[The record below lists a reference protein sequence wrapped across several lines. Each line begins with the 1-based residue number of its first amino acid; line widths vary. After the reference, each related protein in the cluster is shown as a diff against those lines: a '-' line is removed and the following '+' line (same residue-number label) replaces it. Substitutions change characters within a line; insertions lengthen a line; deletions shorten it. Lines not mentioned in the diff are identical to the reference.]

1 MWIAVWASLCL
12 LATSFAL
19 VTFLLDPSVLLYPE
33 RCVVFLNLSYFLLS
47 LGYLLRIVLGAE
59 AVSCMTTVSA
69 ANKTVSQ
76 QNIIYENDVWQ
87 CSLLLLSH
95 YFKRVFK
102 QVVSTYTSNWWK
114 LV

>member
-1 MWIAVWASLCL
+1 MWASLCL

-69 ANKTVSQ
+69 ANKTVSRIFPHIS
-76 QNIIYENDVWQ
+76 NVWQ
-87 CSLLLLSH
+87 CSLLALLH
-95 YFKRVFK
+95 
-102 QVVSTYTSNWWK
+102 
-114 LV
+114 

>member
-1 MWIAVWASLCL
+1 MWASLCL

-69 ANKTVSQ
+69 ANKTVSR
-76 QNIIYENDVWQ
+76 I
-87 CSLLLLSH
+87 SSH
-95 YFKRVFK
+95 MYYKESPRGAASGMSRCHFFG
-102 QVVSTYTSNWWK
+102 
-114 LV
+114 

>member
-76 QNIIYENDVWQ
+76 QNIIMIFGNVPYYYFHTILKGYLNK
-87 CSLLLLSH
+87 LSPLTAATGGNC
-95 YFKRVFK
+95 Y
-102 QVVSTYTSNWWK
+102 
-114 LV
+114 

>member
-69 ANKTVSQ
+69 ANKTVSR
-76 QNIIYENDVWQ
+76 I
-87 CSLLLLSH
+87 SSH
-95 YFKRVFK
+95 MYMR
-102 QVVSTYTSNWWK
+102 SP
-114 LV
+114 LEEPHRA